1 MNDNHCIFG
10 GAVLFLLIPGLSMIS
25 WEQED
30 GMRIRRVDYR
40 RCYVCTGSRRH
51 VSSRMEDI
59 HFILLLPDCMFKE
72 GLFYIFHRAALV
84 NEQYHI
90 QYSKRT

>member
-51 VSSRMEDI
+51 VSSSGDWNGRYS
-59 HFILLLPDCMFKE
+59 
-72 GLFYIFHRAALV
+72 FYI
-84 NEQYHI
+84 I
-90 QYSKRT
+90 TT